1 MGTTTIHSTAYQLI
15 VDASKFHGPMIATRK
30 ETRAADRALRN
41 IQSPLQRYED
51 KSRDIANLAKKGLL
65 TRQQALRALEL
76 ERGKLDQASG
86 AAKRRADA
94 EKEIQR
100 SKQRGLTITNSV
112 LTAEER
118 FIRDQR
124 EINQLLQRGHISL
137 DVRNRKLGQLR
148 ENYEKASGPKGIGK
162 FTKMLKAGRGAL
174 VGATI
179 PVALIA
185 RETQKSFERIDATA
199 KLADRLGVSYEFLK
213 RQQFAVGRASGLT
226 SDQFSK
232 GMEKMTRRVSE
243 AAQGIGEAR
252 GAIDELGLDAK
263 RLAAIGPE
271 KAYFE
276 IADAMKNVTAEHDRL
291 RLATKLFDD
300 EQAAIH
306 AALRNGSKLLR
317 DQGKEVDRLGVS
329 LNRIEAKNIE
339 KVNDLLSELANT
351 FKGIFDQLSNNISP
365 AILDLARNAPVPS
378 KNGLRR
384 ATDLS
389 HLFDMPNAAIQSIQN
404 GNPLGVVAKFFEIRD
419 QREVKLQLQRETAEA
434 VKRQREK
441 KAERELAT
449 AEKARKAQQK
459 ENSKQ
464 LFKNAREALTGLG
477 PRFEAA
483 VGRPLRFKIRQ
494 LPGIDAGK
502 ALKGLGLA
510 RDRTTEKVERTVTN
524 DLTNSV
530 ASGSS
535 EAFRLLNQT
544 QATAVQK
551 QQMTAQR
558 QLSELGQQT
567 KLLDQLAD
575 FFMTKQDKRQNDA
588 FGKG

>member
-1 MGTTTIHSTAYQLI
+1 MSTAQICI
-15 VDASKFHGPMIATRK
+15 V
-30 ETRAADRALRN
+30 
-41 IQSPLQRYED
+41 IQ
-51 KSRDIANLAKKGLL
+51 
-65 TRQQALRALEL
+65 
-76 ERGKLDQASG
+76 
-86 AAKRRADA
+86 
-94 EKEIQR
+94 
-100 SKQRGLTITNSV
+100 
-112 LTAEER
+112 
-118 FIRDQR
+118 
-124 EINQLLQRGHISL
+124 
-137 DVRNRKLGQLR
+137 
-148 ENYEKASGPKGIGK
+148 IGCK
-162 FTKMLKAGRGAL
+162 
-174 VGATI
+174 
-179 PVALIA
+179 
-185 RETQKSFERIDATA
+185 
-199 KLADRLGVSYEFLK
+199 
-213 RQQFAVGRASGLT
+213 
-226 SDQFSK
+226 
-232 GMEKMTRRVSE
+232 
-243 AAQGIGEAR
+243 
-252 GAIDELGLDAK
+252 
-263 RLAAIGPE
+263 
-271 KAYFE
+271 
-276 IADAMKNVTAEHDRL
+276 
-291 RLATKLFDD
+291 
-300 EQAAIH
+300 
-306 AALRNGSKLLR
+306 
-317 DQGKEVDRLGVS
+317 
-329 LNRIEAKNIE
+329 
-339 KVNDLLSELANT
+339 
-351 FKGIFDQLSNNISP
+351 
-365 AILDLARNAPVPS
+365 
-378 KNGLRR
+378 
-384 ATDLS
+384 
-389 HLFDMPNAAIQSIQN
+389 
-404 GNPLGVVAKFFEIRD
+404 LGVVAKFFEIRD